1 MTMPIAV
8 TSQLILLGYHQ
19 VTTWVDLHPFN
30 GARHYSRKEKL
41 AEAGANAVLM
51 SLAPIGFGFHVKAL
65 MTFGVAYYFVL
76 FAIELLIWWVPYFVV
91 PTGAWRTAYNRVL
104 AVATSNFE
112 NGDTLD
118 HWVVVYRRL
127 HGGTFT
133 FLPARAGRPVPNL
146 EHTILH
152 AATLVTAVL
161 TLMAYLAQR

>member
-1 MTMPIAV
+1 MSSPTVSGACWCSRKCTVSTSRRSSRKRCATSRTECPRKCETGRRSRADETPAVRFEPGQPMTMPIAV

-76 FAIELLIWWVPYFVV
+76 FAIELLIWWVP
-91 PTGAWRTAYNRVL
+91 
-104 AVATSNFE
+104 
-112 NGDTLD
+112 
-118 HWVVVYRRL
+118 
-127 HGGTFT
+127 
-133 FLPARAGRPVPNL
+133 
-146 EHTILH
+146 
-152 AATLVTAVL
+152 
-161 TLMAYLAQR
+161 